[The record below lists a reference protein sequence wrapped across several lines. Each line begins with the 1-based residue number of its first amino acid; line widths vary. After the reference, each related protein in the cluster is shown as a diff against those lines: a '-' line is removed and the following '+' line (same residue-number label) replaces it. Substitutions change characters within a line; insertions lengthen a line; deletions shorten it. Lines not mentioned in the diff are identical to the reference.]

1 MEEQQLEEQSAGQN
15 KTVREEGKSTQKE
28 NDSDIV
34 KDALKISL
42 HISENLRQKQF
53 CVRQNTAHCY
63 VTQNKIQQS
72 MCQNS
77 IKFKI
82 QIPLKR

>member
-1 MEEQQLEEQSAGQN
+1 MEEKWLEEQSAGQN

-42 HISENLRQKQF
+42 HISEK
-53 CVRQNTAHCY
+53 
-63 VTQNKIQQS
+63 
-72 MCQNS
+72 
-77 IKFKI
+77 
-82 QIPLKR
+82 